1 MRILLTN
8 DDGYSA
14 YGILALANRLRAEH
28 QVTVIAPVKC
38 NSGKAHAMTFGKPI
52 YLKKIDEFADYSVY
66 SVSGTPSDCVKL
78 GIELMGNMPPDLVI
92 SGINTE
98 PNIGTTV
105 VYSGTCAAAME
116 ASILGVKAI
125 AVSGNP
131 ESDDDYDYIADFFA
145 RNLDFYMSL
154 TSEKYALNININ
166 NPKIG
171 NKEHKITQIGKR
183 AFSDIYLVGESD
195 EHGIPH
201 TLVGNPI
208 FSQNDP
214 DCDVEW
220 YELGYPTITPITS
233 DHTSRDVLDELKKRH
248 YE

>member
-14 YGILALANRLRAEH
+14 YGINAMARVLCKEH
-28 QVTVIAPVKC
+28 EVTVIAPIKC
-38 NSGKAHAMTFGKPI
+38 NSGKAHAMTFGKPV
-52 YLKKIDEFADYSVY
+52 YLKKVSCGAPYPCY
-66 SVSGTPSDCVKL
+66 SVSGTPADCVKL
-78 GIELMGNMPPDLVI
+78 GVELAGNNPPDIVI

-116 ASILGVKAI
+116 ANLLGVKSI

-131 ESDDDYDYIADFFA
+131 EDDADYDYMADFFY
-145 RNLDFYMSL
+145 RHFDYYLSL
-154 TSEKYALNININ
+154 CSAEYALNININ
-166 NPKIG
+166 NRRIG
-171 NKEHKITQIGKR
+171 NKEHKLTPIGR
-183 AFSDIYLVGESD
+183 RIFSDIYLVGDLD
-195 EHGIPH
+195 ENGIPH

-208 FSQNDP
+208 YAQNDP

-220 YELGYPTITPITS
+220 FESGYPTITPITS
-233 DHTSRDVLDELKKRH
+233 DHTAVKELAELKKRGL
-248 YE
+248 

>member
-14 YGILALANRLRAEH
+14 YGINALARVLCKQH
-28 QVTVIAPVKC
+28 DVTVIAPIKC

-52 YLKKIDEFADYSVY
+52 YLKKIAVDADYDCF

-78 GIELMGNMPPDLVI
+78 GVELAGNNCPDLVI

-116 ASILGVKAI
+116 ASILGIKAI
-125 AVSGNP
+125 AVSANP
-131 ESDDDYDYIADFFA
+131 EVDADYDYVAEFFKG
-145 RNLDFYMSL
+145 NLDYYLSL
-154 TSEKYALNININ
+154 TSSDYALNVNIN
-166 NPKIG
+166 NPRIG
-171 NKEHKITQIGKR
+171 NKEHVLTKIGKR
-183 AFSDIYLVGESD
+183 AFSDIYLVGDVD

-208 FSQNDP
+208 FSENDP

-220 YELGYPTITPITS
+220 YEKGYPTITPITS
-233 DHTSRDVLDELKKRH
+233 DHTSHAVLQSLKKRDL
-248 YE
+248 